1 MPPNDKAQKLARIIA
16 GRVSQL
22 KPEKIDEVRSTLDQF
37 MGWVTSD
44 TLSQLRQAVAEHEAA
59 PAAGWQARVDGILR
73 LCDAYLAGEGKEPG
87 NRKKADAVET
97 IKAEALVEQ
106 GRRLAEAQYLA
117 DAYQKDPATAL
128 QKQTQKTIDEAHPA
142 AQDLGQGVASGG
154 LGADA
159 DALKLVQ
166 ESGLTEAEVL
176 AVKTYTSDDYTYIN
190 PATAN
195 SQSWMEANQFKD
207 QVKADPD
214 YLKTDD
220 GRKQMRILMEE
231 GSLQA
236 AMVVAALQKLEP
248 KSGTCYRGERMTPK
262 EFEDTFG
269 DATSGYKLPARTRNN
284 LTSIA
289 RVKAA
294 AQSFANRHDDDTKTV
309 SVMWEVAVTNGREI
323 RDLSVYG
330 KGEAEWLLLP
340 GTVLQATEVTEES
353 TGAVGSPAAT
363 KWATVKFEQ
372 QA

>member
-1 MPPNDKAQKLARIIA
+1 MPPKEKAQNLARIIA

-59 PAAGWQARVDGILR
+59 PAAGWEARVDGILR
-73 LCDAYLAGEGKEPG
+73 LCEEYLAGDGKEPG

-106 GRRLAEAQYLA
+106 GRRQAEARYLS
-117 DAYQKDPATAL
+117 DAYDPTSPTPL
-128 QKQTQKTIDEAHPA
+128 EKQTAKTKLEAHPTA
-142 AQDLGQGVASGG
+142 EELAQGVASGA
-154 LGADA
+154 LGADD

-166 ESGLTEAEVL
+166 ESGLTQAEIL
-176 AVKTYTSDDYTYIN
+176 AVKTYTSDDYKYIN

-214 YLKTDD
+214 YLKSDD

-248 KSGTCYRGERMTPK
+248 RAGTCYRGERMTPAK
-262 EFEDTFG
+262 YLETYG
-269 DATSGYKLPARTRNN
+269 DESSRKLPSQTRAN

-289 RVKAA
+289 TKKAS
-294 AQSFANRHDDDTKTV
+294 AQNFADDGGGDNAKTV
-309 SVMWEVAVTNGREI
+309 SVMWEVAVTNAREI

-330 KGEAEWLLLP
+330 KGEEEWLLLP
-340 GTVLQATEVTEES
+340 GTVLQATKVVEE
-353 TGAVGSPAAT
+353 TAGNAGDPAAT
-363 KWATVKFEQ
+363 KWATVSYQ
-372 QA
+372 QQG